1 MPVQPYFSAEA
12 HCHGTLDQDAGLVP
26 QWSDLSVEI
35 NTDPPGASEL
45 PWAFKTEDGGI
56 RLTLTR
62 AAGEVMIDV
71 IYSAL
76 HPYAGRSI
84 SQIMMRQLDEVVER
98 LMTKQAEEGDVF
110 LARGMAMT
118 IACMRNPVAPDW
130 EAIRD
135 EAVSRYHENNR

>member
-1 MPVQPYFSAEA
+1 MPEQPYFSVEA

-35 NTDPPGASEL
+35 NTDPPDPTKQ

-56 RLTLTR
+56 RLALTR
-62 AAGEVMIDV
+62 NAGEVLIDV
-71 IYSAL
+71 IYSTL

-84 SQIMMRQLDEVVER
+84 GQIMERQLDEVVER

-110 LARGMAMT
+110 LARGMAMA
-118 IACMRNPVAPDW
+118 IACMYNPLAPDW
-130 EAIRD
+130 EVVRD
-135 EAVSRYHENNR
+135 DAVSRYTNTH